1 MASFE
6 FWKIMQK
13 VLAIQNNWWHFS
25 VLMMDHY
32 YEAKYDFIHK
42 TLKNIFK
49 AAIVINSGADKIIII
64 KLTFNLS
71 KVKSL
76 ESLLVWDINNS
87 ISYEWWEDILIF
99 QRNTFIN
106 HLQCKLCYDLFHKP
120 NSLYII
126 ISLVTSCQQIL
137 NCSNKRSFV
146 TVLILSI
153 LPASANRMVAEEIN
167 CITRFFLFSLSCSL
181 LHTTMV
187 CA

>member
-1 MASFE
+1 
-6 FWKIMQK
+6 
-13 VLAIQNNWWHFS
+13 
-25 VLMMDHY
+25 MMDHY

-49 AAIVINSGADKIIII
+49 AAIMINSRADKIIII
-64 KLTFNLS
+64 KLTFNLI

-76 ESLLVWDINNS
+76 GSLLVWDINSS

-106 HLQCKLCYDLFHKP
+106 HLQCKLCNDLFHKP
-120 NSLYII
+120 NSLCII

-146 TVLILSI
+146 TVLIVSI
-153 LPASANRMVAEEIN
+153 LPASVNRMVAEEIKAVN